1 MTMPAPARRDQ
12 QDRGSEVEVQY
23 QLVSLGVE
31 RDRGLAR
38 LLEYRVISLRG
49 AVVDAQVR
57 TVWKGPVAER
67 DRAHDAAAQSTGVS
81 TPLVWSDTDPAID
94 RPDVAHYY
102 EQTEPDPVAVPQRDP
117 SRRRSGTLPTCH
129 VVAPRGRPRRRP
141 RTLTPRLLTSDD
153 HQPPNSVSCP
163 RASDRR

>member
-102 EQTEPDPVAVPQRDP
+102 EQTEPVTRLP
-117 SRRRSGTLPTCH
+117 SRSEIRRAVEAERSQRATLS
-129 VVAPRGRPRRRP
+129 RPAADR
-141 RTLTPRLLTSDD
+141 DD
-153 HQPPNSVSCP
+153 GLE
-163 RASDRR
+163 R